1 MPSWDVLFVD
11 DDPIQLEIAT
21 QYLTDIDPDLKITKN
36 TTHKE
41 ALENIKKHEYDC
53 IVLDQ
58 SMPEGSGLEL
68 AKKIRE
74 ISTTPIILYTG
85 HGSEELASQS
95 RDYGVDDYLRK
106 EPDPAH
112 YETLARRIRISSE
125 RNSQAKLERS
135 QFFPEENLRLPDYPK
150 VEVRGR
156 SIYIVYEDGK
166 EELWGTES
174 RRSIALNTAREVELG
189 LRAIKYGKDYL
200 AKSMNELMYDLM
212 ELGVPVEYLDSII
225 EKGYKDLTKLLT
237 KLAEEKSFTD
247 QSK

>member
-11 DDPIQLEIAT
+11 DDPIQLELAT
-21 QYLTDIDPDLKITKN
+21 QYIANIDPDLKITKV
-36 TTHKE
+36 TTHRE
-41 ALENIKKHEYDC
+41 AFENIRKHAYDC

-74 ISTTPIILYTG
+74 ISNTPIILYTG
-85 HGSEELASQS
+85 HGSEELASMS
-95 RDYGVDDYLRK
+95 KDYGVNDYLRK

-112 YETLARRIRISSE
+112 YDTLARRIRISAE
-125 RNSQAKLERS
+125 RHSLARLERS
-135 QFFPEENLRLPDYPK
+135 QFFPEENLRLPDFPK

-156 SIYIVYEDGK
+156 SIFIVYEDGR

-237 KLAEEKSFTD
+237 KLAEEKSFSD
-247 QSK
+247 LSK